1 LSNGEGGSLVP
12 IDVARKIYASSL
24 VARAGY
30 CVGFAALLT
39 AICCNSLQNATA
51 EGDTRTISLHHM
63 HTDEDLTITYKV
75 NGRYDEDAL
84 KKIDYELRDWRRDE
98 TIHMDPRL
106 IDLVWEVQRDVGAT
120 GPIQVVCGYRSP
132 ETNSM
137 LRQRSSGV
145 AKFSQHTLG
154 KAMDFYIPGVP
165 LEQLRAIGLYLQ
177 RGGVGFYPTSGS
189 PFVHLDTGNV
199 RHWPAVATDQMPRLM
214 AEGQSLHTAAEVA
227 SNRRQPAVLAKL
239 GGTRSAPDPVP
250 AAAHPAPAPVIT
262 LAAQVDKPVAVPLIA
277 VPMPQAKPK
286 PQAATYQVASAES
299 RPVQL
304 RPAQAA
310 TYEVA
315 SAESRPVQLRPAQA
329 ASLVARP
336 SPSAN
341 DIINQ
346 RDYWRSVEL
355 ADPAAPQATAAQ
367 AAATQANAA
376 VPRPP
381 ASIPTPPPAVVVAS
395 ADPDVTASAT
405 ASLAPWPLPERD
417 DPRSAGA
424 LAYADPTAPVMARA
438 RPAPMGSLD
447 RPSAPPDTTVA
458 VKRIGDRPSVISSS
472 PAKPAAPVAAKSGD
486 RFNEPWLRALIVS
499 PSAQDF
505 MSASTFGAPDYR
517 ALAPFMR
524 KPSSTVMMTF
534 SSDPQLGMTT
544 RKFSG
549 TAVVFVST
557 ATFGTR
563 TASLR

>member
-1 LSNGEGGSLVP
+1 LSNGKAKSLVP
-12 IDVARKIYASSL
+12 INVARKICSSSIA
-24 VARAGY
+24 ARAGY
-30 CVGFAALLT
+30 CVGFAALLL
-39 AICCNSLQNATA
+39 AIGCNSLQNATA
-51 EGDTRTISLHHM
+51 EGDTRTITLHHM
-63 HTDEDLTITYKV
+63 HTEEDLTITFKV
-75 NGRYDEDAL
+75 NGRYDEEAL

-106 IDLVWEVQRDVGAT
+106 IDLVWEVHRDVGSSE
-120 GPIQVVCGYRSP
+120 PIWIVCGYRSP

-199 RHWPAVATDQMPRLM
+199 RHWPAIATDQLPRLM
-214 AEGQSLHTAAEVA
+214 AEGQSLHTAAEATEVA
-227 SNRRQPAVLAKL
+227 ANRRQPAVLAKL
-239 GGTRSAPDPVP
+239 GGTRTDPAP
-250 AAAHPAPAPVIT
+250 AAAARPIPVIS
-262 LAAQVDKPVAVPLIA
+262 LAAQIDKPT
-277 VPMPQAKPK
+277 VPMPQAKP
-286 PQAATYQVASAES
+286 
-299 RPVQL
+299 RP
-304 RPAQAA
+304 QAA

-346 RDYWRSVEL
+346 RDYWRDVQS
-355 ADPAAPQATAAQ
+355 ADPAAVPPQATASQ
-367 AAATQANAA
+367 AAANGAI
-376 VPRPP
+376 PRPP
-381 ASIPTPPPAVVVAS
+381 APIPTPVVVAS
-395 ADPDVTASAT
+395 ADPEPTASVTAN
-405 ASLAPWPLPERD
+405 LAPWPLPER
-417 DPRSAGA
+417 STAGA
-424 LAYADPTAPVMARA
+424 LAYADPTAPVMAQA
-438 RPAPMGSLD
+438 RPAPMGTALG
-447 RPSAPPDTTVA
+447 RPAAPPDTTVA
-458 VKRIGDRPSVISSS
+458 VKRIGDRPSVITS
-472 PAKPAAPVAAKSGD
+472 APAAPATAAAPSVATKTGD
-486 RFNEPWLRALIVS
+486 HFNEPWLRALIVS

-505 MSASTFGAPDYR
+505 MSASSFGSPDYR
-517 ALAPFMR
+517 SLAPFMR
-524 KPSSTVMMTF
+524 KPTSTVMMTF
-534 SSDPQLGMTT
+534 SSDPQLGMTA

-557 ATFGTR
+557 VTFSTR

>member
-1 LSNGEGGSLVP
+1 MP
-12 IDVARKIYASSL
+12 IDVARKIYASSI

-30 CVGFAALLT
+30 CVGVAALLT
-39 AICCNSLQNATA
+39 AIGCNSLQNATA

-75 NGRYDEDAL
+75 NGRYDEEAL

-106 IDLVWEVQRDVGAT
+106 IDLVWEVHRDVGAT

-199 RHWPAVATDQMPRLM
+199 RHWPAVAADQMPRLM
-214 AEGQSLHTAAEVA
+214 AQGQSLHTAAEAAEVA
-227 SNRRQPAVLAKL
+227 SNRRQPAVFAKL

-250 AAAHPAPAPVIT
+250 AAAHPAPVIT
-262 LAAQVDKPVAVPLIA
+262 LAAQIDKPVV
-277 VPMPQAKPK
+277 VPMPQAKPTQAK
-286 PQAATYQVASAES
+286 PKLQVAS
-299 RPVQL
+299 
-304 RPAQAA
+304 
-310 TYEVA
+310 YEVA

-336 SPSAN
+336 ATSAN

-367 AAATQANAA
+367 AAAVQANAA

-381 ASIPTPPPAVVVAS
+381 ASIPNS
-395 ADPDVTASAT
+395 APRRGGGIGRSGRDG
-405 ASLAPWPLPERD
+405 ERH
-417 DPRSAGA
+417 RQLGA
-424 LAYADPTAPVMARA
+424 LAAARA
-438 RPAPMGSLD
+438 RRPAQRRRAGLCGPD
-447 RPSAPPDTTVA
+447 RPRHGAGSPGPD
-458 VKRIGDRPSVISSS
+458 GHP
-472 PAKPAAPVAAKSGD
+472 
-486 RFNEPWLRALIVS
+486 
-499 PSAQDF
+499 
-505 MSASTFGAPDYR
+505 
-517 ALAPFMR
+517 
-524 KPSSTVMMTF
+524 
-534 SSDPQLGMTT
+534 
-544 RKFSG
+544 
-549 TAVVFVST
+549 
-557 ATFGTR
+557 
-563 TASLR
+563 